1 MLKNSFLIL
10 SIFCL
15 YACQPQS
22 KQTDQK
28 LYVFGTIV
36 NITIWH
42 DNPRQ
47 TQQALTSV
55 SELFKQMHT
64 QWHAWKPGRLHD
76 INQKLRAGETVQLSH
91 SEIRF
96 YTRVIELSR
105 QSNHLFNPTIG
116 ELINIWGFHT
126 DTYPITTPPPPTQ
139 DIEHLTNQQLS
150 VDNLNLVQS
159 YLSSNNRRIWLDF
172 GGIAKGLAVDKAIQI
187 IQQHGIENAIVN
199 AGGDLRAIGHKQKR
213 NWHIGIQ
220 SPTDKGVVAALDVLG
235 NEAIFTSGNYQRY
248 KEFNGQR
255 YAHILDSRTGFPI
268 KDILSVTVIAKD
280 GITADAAATALA
292 VAGLDNWQL
301 IARQMGVE
309 HVLIIARN
317 NQCQATP
324 NMLKRLRNLHLTCQ
338 ELTLN

>member
-1 MLKNSFLIL
+1 MIKKLITL
-10 SIFCL
+10 LFFTFL
-15 YACQPQS
+15 YACHSQNS
-22 KQTDQK
+22 KTEQQ

-42 DNPRQ
+42 DNPAQ

-55 SELFKQMHT
+55 SDLFEQMHT
-64 QWHAWKPGRLHD
+64 QWHAWKPGRLHN
-76 INQKLRAGETVQLSH
+76 INTKLRAGETVQLNQ
-91 SEIRF
+91 SETNF
-96 YTRVIELSR
+96 LKKVINLSR
-105 QSNHLFNPTIG
+105 QSNHLFNPAIG
-116 ELINIWGFHT
+116 ELINKWGFHT
-126 DTYPITTPPPPTQ
+126 DTYPITTPPPSTL
-139 DIEHLTNQQLS
+139 DIQQLNNQHLS
-150 VDNLNLVQS
+150 VDNLSLNQS
-159 YLSSNNRRIWLDF
+159 TLSSDNRRIWLDF

-248 KEFNGQR
+248 KEFDGQR
-255 YAHILDSRTGFPI
+255 YAHILDGRTGFPI

-292 VAGLDNWQL
+292 VAGLNGW
-301 IARQMGVE
+301 RQAAERMGIK
-309 HVLIIARN
+309 HVLMIAQN
-317 NQCQATP
+317 NQCQVTP
-324 NMLKRLRNLHLTCQ
+324 DMLMRLRDVHLSCHH
-338 ELTLN
+338 

>member
-1 MLKNSFLIL
+1 MIKKLITL
-10 SIFCL
+10 LFFTFL
-15 YACQPQS
+15 YACHSQNS
-22 KQTDQK
+22 QTEQQ

-42 DNPRQ
+42 DNPAQ

-55 SELFKQMHT
+55 SNLFEQMHT
-64 QWHAWKPGRLHD
+64 QWHAWKPGRLHN
-76 INQKLRAGETVQLSH
+76 INTKLRAGETVQLNQ
-91 SEIRF
+91 SETNF
-96 YTRVIELSR
+96 FKQVINLSR
-105 QSNHLFNPTIG
+105 QSKHLFNPAIG
-116 ELINIWGFHT
+116 ELINKWGFHT
-126 DTYPITTPPPPTQ
+126 DTYPITTPPPSTL
-139 DIEHLTNQQLS
+139 DIQQLNNQHLS
-150 VDNLNLVQS
+150 VDNLSLNQS
-159 YLSSNNRRIWLDF
+159 TLSSDNRRIWLDF

-292 VAGLDNWQL
+292 VAGLNGW
-301 IARQMGVE
+301 RQTAERMGIK
-309 HVLIIARN
+309 HVLMIAQN
-317 NQCQATP
+317 DQCQATP
-324 NMLKRLRNLHLTCQ
+324 DMLMRLRDVHLSCHH
-338 ELTLN
+338 